1 MLKNIKAGMGL
12 VIGLSLG
19 VATIRF
25 VKSEIMRW
33 GAKDDELMARMKETD
48 PELYEQLKKYR

>member
-12 VIGLSLG
+12 AIGLSLG
-19 VATIRF
+19 FATVRI
-25 VKSEIMRW
+25 VKSEIMKW
-33 GAKDDELMARMKETD
+33 GAKDDEFMARVKETD

>member
-12 VIGLSLG
+12 AIGLSIG
-19 VATIRF
+19 FAAVQ
-25 VKSEIMRW
+25 VMKKEIMKW
-33 GAKDDELMARMKETD
+33 GAKDDEFMARVKETD